1 MVFTEPQHQ
10 KTSST
15 GSVQLIKQ
23 HVKGEEPTFMKYM
36 KGVNLNDD
44 EAYLKQHFDEEDNT

>member
-44 EAYLKQHFDEEDNT
+44 EAYLKQHFDEEDNF